1 VKVINCDRRDA
12 VPKTECLLLILVFVI
27 DGDGDGI
34 AQNIPTTNAYVVL
47 ISI

>member
-1 VKVINCDRRDA
+1 VKLINSDRRGA

-27 DGDGDGI
+27 DGDGI
-34 AQNIPTTNAYVVL
+34 ALNIPTTNAYVVL